1 MGTELLHLEDGSG
14 ESAVMSGG
22 DSGLLDADVST
33 QAKEFIVEA
42 IKTGVSNQKEMQAL
56 KNLYCLRY
64 KRTPFTNVE
73 LIRAYRSLL
82 SEGVIEDQPEF
93 MKLLRKRGV
102 RSKSGIASVTVIT
115 KHYACPGTCIFCPNE
130 PKMPKSYLSN
140 EPAVMRA
147 ILNDFDAFRQTRNR
161 LESLEISGHH
171 TDKIDVIVSGG
182 TFSYYPREYQKEFT
196 LGIFRAL
203 NSEKFISEEEYSI
216 PNTKKGGTLEEEQ
229 KINETAKHR
238 CIGLSFET
246 RPDYVTE
253 EEIINLRNLGCTKVE
268 IGVQSLNDEVLKLNK
283 RGHNVAE
290 TQRAFQ
296 LLRDAGFKI
305 NAHMMPN
312 LYGSNME
319 NDLNDFRELFENP
332 AYKPDWLKIY
342 PCMVVPWSEL
352 AKIFERGEYKPY
364 TDSEL
369 TDLIIRLKQIVPE
382 YCRITRLYRDIPAP
396 TVLGGCKI
404 SNLRQLVHEKMG
416 KMGIKCRCI
425 RCREIKDEK
434 IDGTRVDLRVQEFEA
449 SGGHEFFISF
459 NDSERDKLCSLLRLR
474 FTSYAMKGDPHFIRE
489 LEGASIIREVHTYGE
504 QVRVASTAEG
514 GASQH
519 VGLGR
524 RMIAEAERISKEA
537 GFKKIAVISGIGVR
551 EYYRKLGYE
560 LEGSYMVKNF

>member
-1 MGTELLHLEDGSG
+1 MFNLGKGSG
-14 ESAVMSGG
+14 EVDQSGEG
-22 DSGLLDADVST
+22 DSA
-33 QAKEFIVEA
+33 QAKEFILEA
-42 IKTGVSNQKEMQAL
+42 LKTGVSNQKEMQAL
-56 KNLYCLRY
+56 KNRYCLKY
-64 KRTPFTNVE
+64 KSTPFTNVE
-73 LIRAYRSLL
+73 LIKAYRSLL
-82 SEGVIEDQPEF
+82 SEGAIDDQPDF

-147 ILNDFDAFRQTRNR
+147 ILNDFDAYRQTRNR

-171 TDKIDVIVSGG
+171 TDKIDMIVSGG
-182 TFSYYPREYQKEFT
+182 TFSYYPRDYQEEFT

-203 NSEKFISEEEYSI
+203 NSESRYPI
-216 PNTKKGGTLEEEQ
+216 GGSGKAKTLENEQ
-229 KINETAKHR
+229 LFNETAKHR

-246 RPDYVTE
+246 RPDYVNE
-253 EEIINLRNLGCTKVE
+253 EEIINLRRLGCTKIE
-268 IGVQSLNDEVLKLNK
+268 IGVQSLNDEVLELNR
-283 RGHNVAE
+283 RGHGVAE
-290 TQRAFQ
+290 TRRAFQ

-352 AKIFERGEYKPY
+352 AKVYERGEYKPY
-364 TDSEL
+364 SDDEL

-404 SNLRQLVHEKMG
+404 SNLRQLVHAKMG
-416 KMGIKCRCI
+416 KMGIECRCI

-434 IDGTRVDLRVQEFEA
+434 IDGSRVELRVQEFEA
-449 SGGHEFFISF
+449 SGGREFFISF
-459 NDSERDKLCSLLRLR
+459 DDTEKDKLCSLLRLR
-474 FTSYAMKGDPHFIRE
+474 FTSYALKGEPHFIKE

-504 QVRVASTAEG
+504 QVRVAASSAD

-524 RMIAEAERISKEA
+524 RMIAEAERISKDA

-560 LEGSYMVKNF
+560 LMGTYMVKEL